1 MFSTIS
7 AVEQGESSLAKPS
20 SRDNLPVP
28 TLLTDADF
36 SSRPFLE
43 EDVRADA
50 FLEEQNNE
58 VALLDTDK
66 LPVNANIE
74 GEMKKGSKKEE
85 EKMEEE
91 EDSKG
96 EELEGTTRKSF
107 LLQGIRV
114 TVREGGGRRW
124 KLGSRENSDNLV
136 LAEMEEGTVQ
146 AARELDRGSDAIVE
160 EGDEDEVDSED
171 VSFVE
176 DERIDLAP
184 SIDITTNDTK
194 MAHNITL
201 STVDK
206 VDSEE
211 SIDSEGEAVE
221 VKLNS
226 DVLDEPWLS
235 GSDEVEK
242 VKEVVLSTELSGGG
256 RQERGGG
263 DRGQE
268 LQHFLRIGAT
278 MEEGL
283 SLLAEEQSSEERKIV
298 RTRFSSASSEN
309 IHLLCIWHLCLPLI
323 ALITL

>member
-7 AVEQGESSLAKPS
+7 AVEQGESSLSKPS

-136 LAEMEEGTVQ
+136 LAEMEERTLQ

-309 IHLLCIWHLCLPLI
+309 IHLFCIWHLCLPLI
-323 ALITL
+323 ALINL

>member
-7 AVEQGESSLAKPS
+7 AVEQGESSLSKPS

-85 EKMEEE
+85 E

-136 LAEMEEGTVQ
+136 LAEMEERTLQ